1 MNEYK
6 VIGVDLSKHT
16 FQVCA
21 LNSHQKVVFNKALSR
36 SRFDE
41 MIHQLPPA
49 SWVAME
55 ACGSSN
61 YWGRK
66 LQGLGHKVT
75 LIPAQYVKPFVKRQK
90 NDAADA
96 LAICE
101 AALRPDIHPVP
112 IKTQSQLDMQMMHRI
127 RERRKKNKTAIVNQ
141 IRALLREFGIVIP
154 VNVAKVFKH
163 VPDVLEQAD
172 NGLSSSAR
180 QLLRG
185 LYQELLQEEERLRE
199 LDLDLREWIKHQPE
213 AQILR
218 TVPGFGPI
226 VTTALLAAVGNASQ
240 FKKSRQLAAWVGLTP
255 RHTGTAGKTIILD
268 TSKAGNPYLRQLII
282 QGARS
287 VIRWSAPK
295 QDRLSRWV
303 NQLVAR
309 RGKQK
314 AIVALANKCTRIA
327 WAVLNTKQPFDWNYG
342 LKNG

>member
-21 LNSHQKVVFNKALSR
+21 LDRHHKVVINKALSR
-36 SRFDE
+36 SRFE
-41 MIHQLPPA
+41 ERIQQLPPG

-61 YWGRK
+61 YWARK
-66 LQGLGHKVT
+66 LEALGHKVT

-112 IKTQSQLDMQMMHRI
+112 IKSEAQLDMQMLHRI
-127 RERRKKNKTAIVNQ
+127 RQRRVKNKTATINQ
-141 IRALLREFGIVIP
+141 IRALLRENGIDIP
-154 VNVAKVFKH
+154 VSTTKLFKH
-163 VPDVLEQAD
+163 VPEALENHD
-172 NGLSSSAR
+172 NGLSGSAR
-180 QLLRG
+180 HMLHD
-185 LYQELLQEEERLRE
+185 LYQELRQEDERLHE
-199 LDLDLREWIKHQPE
+199 TDLAIREWIKHQPE
-213 AQILR
+213 AQRLL

-226 VTTALLAAVGNASQ
+226 VTTALLAAVGNGAQ
-240 FKKSRQLAAWVGLTP
+240 FKKSRQLSAWVGLTP
-255 RHTGTAGKTIILD
+255 RHTGTGGKIHILD
-268 TSKAGNPYLRQLII
+268 TSKAGNPYLRYLLIH
-282 QGARS
+282 GARS
-287 VIRWSAPK
+287 VIRWSGQK

-314 AIVALANKCTRIA
+314 AVVALANKCTRIA
-327 WAVLNTKQPFDWNYG
+327 WAILHTKEPFDGNYSM
-342 LKNG
+342 KSE